1 MQTPRVSRD
10 ETYRSVRISNV
21 SAKIGRESTDHPGP
35 MTISPKRPTTPS
47 PRSKRAA
54 SDECPVVLSDKAR
67 VVLEAARTIFMANGF
82 SLATTDM
89 IQQAAGVSKSTVYS
103 HYPNKE
109 ALFTAVVDAECER
122 FIETAREL
130 KFSDRNLKA
139 TLTEMGTAYL
149 DMVLSPEA
157 LAIVRIIV
165 SEAPRFPE
173 LARRFYLSGP
183 GAMNNFVSEMLESA
197 MAKDQLDLGGV
208 GRDAAASLFMN
219 MVRGE
224 AQMQCLT
231 HPESLTSAA
240 QRDQWVSDAVTT
252 FLRAF
257 QKKTNG

>member
-1 MQTPRVSRD
+1 
-10 ETYRSVRISNV
+10 
-21 SAKIGRESTDHPGP
+21 
-35 MTISPKRPTTPS
+35 MTNSPKRLKTPAPGSTS
-47 PRSKRAA
+47 PAP
-54 SDECPVVLSDKAR
+54 DECATVLSDKAR
-67 VVLEAARTIFMANGF
+67 TVLEAARRIFLANGF

-109 ALFTAVVDAECER
+109 ALFRAVVDAECER
-122 FIETAREL
+122 FIETARAL
-130 KFSDRNLKA
+130 RFSDQNLKA

-149 DMVLSPEA
+149 AMALSPDT
-157 LAIVRIIV
+157 LAIIRIII

-173 LARRFYLSGP
+173 LARRFYLTGP
-183 GAMNNFVSEMLESA
+183 GAMNNFVSEMLEAA
-197 MAKDQLDLGGV
+197 MAKDQLDLGGI

-231 HPESLTSAA
+231 HPESQASAA
-240 QRDQWVSDAVTT
+240 QRDQWVNEAVIT

-257 QKKTNG
+257 QKKTDGEARQA

>member
-1 MQTPRVSRD
+1 MIRA
-10 ETYRSVRISNV
+10 E
-21 SAKIGRESTDHPGP
+21 ATDRLSP
-35 MTISPKRPTTPS
+35 MTISPKRLTTNTPA
-47 PRSKRAA
+47 PERSA
-54 SDECPVVLSDKAR
+54 SDEAAAVPSDKAR
-67 VVLEAARTIFMANGF
+67 AVLAAARKIFLANGF

-109 ALFTAVVDAECER
+109 ALFRAVVDAECAQL
-122 FIETAREL
+122 IASAREHR
-130 KFSDRNLKA
+130 FSDQDLKGS
-139 TLTEMGTAYL
+139 LTEIGKAYL
-149 DMVLSPEA
+149 EMVLSPDV
-157 LAIVRIIV
+157 LAVYRIIV

-173 LARRFYLSGP
+173 LARRFYLTGP
-183 GAMNNFVSEMLESA
+183 GAMNTIVSEMLEAA

-231 HPESLTSAA
+231 HPESPASAA
-240 QRDQWVSDAVTT
+240 QQDQWVNEAVTT

-257 QKKTNG
+257 QKKINGEARQA

>member
-1 MQTPRVSRD
+1 M
-10 ETYRSVRISNV
+10 Y
-21 SAKIGRESTDHPGP
+21 AESTDRLDAMAIPSQRLKTP
-35 MTISPKRPTTPS
+35 TAPAKRSAPDEGTT
-47 PRSKRAA
+47 A
-54 SDECPVVLSDKAR
+54 LSDKAR
-67 VVLEAARTIFMANGF
+67 AVLAAARKIFLANGF

-109 ALFTAVVDAECER
+109 ALFRAVVDAECER
-122 FIETAREL
+122 FVEMAREL
-130 KFSDRNLKA
+130 RFSDQNLKA
-139 TLTEMGTAYL
+139 NLTEMGTAYL
-149 DMVLSPEA
+149 EMALSPDT
-157 LAIVRIIV
+157 LAIIRIIV

-183 GAMNNFVSEMLESA
+183 GAMNNFVSEMLEAA

-208 GRDAAASLFMN
+208 GRDTAASLFMN

-231 HPESLTSAA
+231 HPEAPASAA
-240 QRDQWVSDAVTT
+240 QRDHWVSEAVTT

-257 QKKTNG
+257 QKVSPGDSRPT